1 MAAAT
6 ITTAIINTLLPFDD
20 EFTGADEKSK
30 IKQQRFLTT
39 LLKYIVI
46 IV

>member
-20 EFTGADEKSK
+20 EFRGADEKSK
-30 IKQQRFLTT
+30 LYPQAI
-39 LLKYIVI
+39 LKTIVEY
-46 IV
+46 VSK